1 MVELLNDDFNVVLGI
16 SSLFV
21 LIVLLLSFRN
31 IPIAL
36 IAFLPMSMSWYIVLG
51 VMGML
56 GLQFN
61 LINIVISTFIFG
73 IGVDYSIFVM
83 DGMLGKDNPKLLTY
97 HKTAIFFSAV
107 VLILSI
113 ASLMFATHP
122 AISSIGL
129 STLIGM
135 ASTIAI
141 TYTLEP
147 FLFNLYKKWKERKK

>member
-1 MVELLNDDFNVVLGI
+1 
-16 SSLFV
+16 
-21 LIVLLLSFRN
+21 
-31 IPIAL
+31 
-36 IAFLPMSMSWYIVLG
+36 
-51 VMGML
+51 
-56 GLQFN
+56 
-61 LINIVISTFIFG
+61 
-73 IGVDYSIFVM
+73 M
-83 DGMLGKDNPKLLTY
+83 DGLLGKDNPKLLTF

-113 ASLMFATHP
+113 ASLMFAVHP

-147 FLFNLYKKWKERKK
+147 FLFNVYKKWKDARKK

>member
-1 MVELLNDDFNVVLGI
+1 
-16 SSLFV
+16 
-21 LIVLLLSFRN
+21 
-31 IPIAL
+31 
-36 IAFLPMSMSWYIVLG
+36 
-51 VMGML
+51 ML
-56 GLQFN
+56 GLEFN

-147 FLFNLYKKWKERKK
+147 FLFNLYKNWRAKK

>member
-1 MVELLNDDFNVVLGI
+1 
-16 SSLFV
+16 
-21 LIVLLLSFRN
+21 
-31 IPIAL
+31 
-36 IAFLPMSMSWYIVLG
+36 
-51 VMGML
+51 
-56 GLQFN
+56 
-61 LINIVISTFIFG
+61 
-73 IGVDYSIFVM
+73 M
-83 DGMLGKDNPKLLTY
+83 DGLLGKDNPKLLTY

-113 ASLMFATHP
+113 ASLMFAVHP

-147 FLFNLYKKWKERKK
+147 FLFNIYKKWKDAGKK